1 MSIAVSKQ
9 QIDELLEARI
19 EGEAWFLFD
28 DLKQKRAIQNAIDF
42 VNLRL
47 KDDYKIKLSQDV
59 IEIENRSVLLALALI
74 SFAFISEGESSAKK
88 LKNLGGVVLEDG
100 ECEDECSRSGV
111 NWHFIAE
118 LLKPYTYSE
127 VRKIP
132 ILVSH

>member
-1 MSIAVSKQ
+1 MISVSKQ

-19 EGEAWFLFD
+19 EGDAWFLFD

-47 KDDYKIKLSQDV
+47 KDDYKIQLSQDV

-74 SFAFISEGESSAKK
+74 SFAFISEGQLSAKK

-100 ECEDECSRSGV
+100 ECEEECSSSGV

-127 VRKIP
+127 VQKVP